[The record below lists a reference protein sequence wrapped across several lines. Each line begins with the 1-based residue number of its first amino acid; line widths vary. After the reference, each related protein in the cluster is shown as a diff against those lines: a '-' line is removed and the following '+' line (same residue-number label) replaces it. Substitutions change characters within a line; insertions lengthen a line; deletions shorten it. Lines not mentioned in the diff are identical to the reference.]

1 MPIFLFVK
9 KTMEIKKISLE
20 TTTSWTISHR
30 PQSFAEFIWQAPI
43 KSVLQTA
50 IESAKLRKAPLG
62 HILFSG
68 SSGFGKT
75 TLATII
81 SQQMNTNIKVVTGY
95 AITKRSELVSLL
107 NSLESWDIL
116 FIDEIHR
123 IKPTLEEVLYIAM
136 EDFVIDML
144 MPEWWSIRLP
154 INPFTLV
161 WATTKPESLSQP
173 MKNRFIYHF
182 HFMDYDLE
190 EKKTILDRYL
200 QHYQI
205 NYEPHLLEKFVQKVA
220 SVPREIHN
228 LVIKIRDYLISR
240 QLPILT
246 SKDREEF
253 LKHSQ
258 IDDWGMMPIH
268 KKYLDIL
275 ADFDRPVGVKTLAV
289 QLWVSEKNLEEDI
302 EPLLLKLGKIEKTTK
317 GRSLI

>member
-20 TTTSWTISHR
+20 TATSWTISHR
-30 PQSFAEFIWQAPI
+30 PQSFSEFIWQSPI

-50 IESAKLRKAPLG
+50 IESAKLREAPLG

-95 AITKRSELVSLL
+95 ALTKPSELVSLL

-200 QHYQI
+200 QHYQV

>member
-1 MPIFLFVK
+1 
-9 KTMEIKKISLE
+9 MEIKKISLE

-50 IESAKLRKAPLG
+50 IESAKLREAPLG

-95 AITKRSELVSLL
+95 ALTKPSELVSLL

-200 QHYQI
+200 QHYQV
-205 NYEPHLLEKFVQKVA
+205 NYEPDLLEKFVQKVA

-275 ADFDRPVGVKTLAV
+275 SDFDRPVGVKTLAV
-289 QLWVSEKNLEEDI
+289 QLGVSEKNLEEDI

-317 GRSLI
+317 WRSLI

>member
-1 MPIFLFVK
+1 
-9 KTMEIKKISLE
+9 MEIKKISLE
-20 TTTSWTISHR
+20 TATSWTISHR

-50 IESAKLRKAPLG
+50 IESAKLREAPLG

-95 AITKRSELVSLL
+95 ALTKPSELVSLL

-200 QHYQI
+200 QHYQV

>member
-1 MPIFLFVK
+1 
-9 KTMEIKKISLE
+9 MEIKKISLE
-20 TTTSWTISHR
+20 TATSWTISHR

-50 IESAKLRKAPLG
+50 IESAKLREAPLG

-81 SQQMNTNIKVVTGY
+81 SQQMHTNIKVVTGY
-95 AITKRSELVSLL
+95 ALTKPSELVSLL

-200 QHYQI
+200 QHYQV

-268 KKYLDIL
+268 KKYLNIL

-289 QLWVSEKNLEEDI
+289 QLGVSEKNLEEDI

>member
-1 MPIFLFVK
+1 
-9 KTMEIKKISLE
+9 MEIKKISLE

-95 AITKRSELVSLL
+95 ALTKPSELVSLL

-200 QHYQI
+200 QHYQV

-289 QLWVSEKNLEEDI
+289 QLGVSEKNLEEDI

>member
-20 TTTSWTISHR
+20 TATSWTISHR
-30 PQSFAEFIWQAPI
+30 PQSFAEFIWQTPI

-50 IESAKLRKAPLG
+50 IESAKLREAPLG

-95 AITKRSELVSLL
+95 ALTKPSELVSLL

-200 QHYQI
+200 QHYQV

-289 QLWVSEKNLEEDI
+289 QLGVSEKNLEEDI

>member
-20 TTTSWTISHR
+20 TATSWTISHR
-30 PQSFAEFIWQAPI
+30 PQSFTEFIWQSPI

-50 IESAKLRKAPLG
+50 IESAKLREAPLG

-95 AITKRSELVSLL
+95 ALTKPSELVSLL

-200 QHYQI
+200 QHYQV
-205 NYEPHLLEKFVQKVA
+205 NYEPDLLEKFVQKVA

-289 QLWVSEKNLEEDI
+289 QLGVSEKNLEEDI

>member
-20 TTTSWTISHR
+20 TATSWTISHR
-30 PQSFAEFIWQAPI
+30 PQSFAEFIWQSPI

-50 IESAKLRKAPLG
+50 IESAKLREAPLG

-95 AITKRSELVSLL
+95 ALTKPSELVSLL

-200 QHYQI
+200 QHYQV

-275 ADFDRPVGVKTLAV
+275 TDFDRPVGVKTLAV

-317 GRSLI
+317 WRSLI

>member
-20 TTTSWTISHR
+20 TATSWTISHR
-30 PQSFAEFIWQAPI
+30 PQSFAEFIWQSPI

-50 IESAKLRKAPLG
+50 IESAKLREAPLG

-95 AITKRSELVSLL
+95 ALTKPSELVSLL

-200 QHYQI
+200 QHYQV
-205 NYEPHLLEKFVQKVA
+205 NYEPDLLEKFVQKVA

-246 SKDREEF
+246 SEDREEF

-289 QLWVSEKNLEEDI
+289 QLGVSEKNLEEDI

>member
-20 TTTSWTISHR
+20 TATSWTISHR

-50 IESAKLRKAPLG
+50 IESAKLREAPLG

-95 AITKRSELVSLL
+95 ALTKPSELVSLL

-200 QHYQI
+200 QHYQV
-205 NYEPHLLEKFVQKVA
+205 NYEPDLLEKFVQKVA

-240 QLPILT
+240 QLPILS

>member
-1 MPIFLFVK
+1 
-9 KTMEIKKISLE
+9 MEIKKISLE
-20 TTTSWTISHR
+20 TATSWTISHR

-50 IESAKLRKAPLG
+50 IESAKLREAPLG

-95 AITKRSELVSLL
+95 ALTKPSELVSLL

-200 QHYQI
+200 QHYQV

-275 ADFDRPVGVKTLAV
+275 TDFDRPVGVKTLAV
-289 QLWVSEKNLEEDI
+289 QLGVSEKNLEEDI

-317 GRSLI
+317 WRSLI

>member
-1 MPIFLFVK
+1 
-9 KTMEIKKISLE
+9 MEIKKISLE
-20 TTTSWTISHR
+20 TATSWTISHR
-30 PQSFAEFIWQAPI
+30 PQSFSEFIWQTPI

-50 IESAKLRKAPLG
+50 IESAKLREAPLG

-95 AITKRSELVSLL
+95 ALTKPSELVSLL

-200 QHYQI
+200 QHYQV
-205 NYEPHLLEKFVQKVA
+205 NYEPDLLEKFVQKVA

>member
-1 MPIFLFVK
+1 
-9 KTMEIKKISLE
+9 MEIKKISLE
-20 TTTSWTISHR
+20 TATSWTISHR

-50 IESAKLRKAPLG
+50 IESAKLREAPLG

-95 AITKRSELVSLL
+95 ALTKPSELVSLL

-200 QHYQI
+200 QHYQV
-205 NYEPHLLEKFVQKVA
+205 NYEPHLLENFVQKVA

-289 QLWVSEKNLEEDI
+289 QLGVSEKNLEEDI

>member
-1 MPIFLFVK
+1 
-9 KTMEIKKISLE
+9 MEIKKISLE

-50 IESAKLRKAPLG
+50 IESAKLREAPLG

-95 AITKRSELVSLL
+95 ALTKPSELVSLL

-200 QHYQI
+200 QHYQV
-205 NYEPHLLEKFVQKVA
+205 NYEPDLLEKFVQKVA

>member
-1 MPIFLFVK
+1 
-9 KTMEIKKISLE
+9 MEIKKISLE

-50 IESAKLRKAPLG
+50 IESAKLREAPLG

-95 AITKRSELVSLL
+95 ALTKPSELVSLL

-123 IKPTLEEVLYIAM
+123 IKPTLEEVLYISM

-200 QHYQI
+200 QHYQV

>member
-20 TTTSWTISHR
+20 TATSWTISHR
-30 PQSFAEFIWQAPI
+30 PQSFVEFIWQSPI

-50 IESAKLRKAPLG
+50 IESAKLREAPLG

-95 AITKRSELVSLL
+95 ALTKPSELVSLL

-200 QHYQI
+200 QHYQV

-289 QLWVSEKNLEEDI
+289 QLGVSEKNLEEDI

-317 GRSLI
+317 WRSLI

>member
-1 MPIFLFVK
+1 
-9 KTMEIKKISLE
+9 MEIKKISLE
-20 TTTSWTISHR
+20 TATSWTISHR

-50 IESAKLRKAPLG
+50 IESAKLREAPLG

-95 AITKRSELVSLL
+95 ALTKPSELVSLL

-190 EKKTILDRYL
+190 EKKTILNRYL
-200 QHYQI
+200 QHYQV
-205 NYEPHLLEKFVQKVA
+205 NYEPDLLEKFVQKVA

-289 QLWVSEKNLEEDI
+289 QLGVSEKNLEEDI

>member
-20 TTTSWTISHR
+20 TATSWTISHR

-50 IESAKLRKAPLG
+50 IESAKLREAPLG

-95 AITKRSELVSLL
+95 ALTKPSELVSLL

-200 QHYQI
+200 QHYQV

-240 QLPILT
+240 QLPILS

>member
-1 MPIFLFVK
+1 
-9 KTMEIKKISLE
+9 MEIKKISLE
-20 TTTSWTISHR
+20 TATSWTISHR
-30 PQSFAEFIWQAPI
+30 PQSFTEFIWQAPI

-50 IESAKLRKAPLG
+50 IESAKLREAPLG

-95 AITKRSELVSLL
+95 ALTKPSELVSLL

-200 QHYQI
+200 QHYQV

-275 ADFDRPVGVKTLAV
+275 TDFDRPVGVKTLAV
-289 QLWVSEKNLEEDI
+289 QLGVSEKNLEEDI

>member
-1 MPIFLFVK
+1 
-9 KTMEIKKISLE
+9 MEIKKISLE
-20 TTTSWTISHR
+20 TATSWNISHR

-50 IESAKLRKAPLG
+50 IESAKLREAPLG

-95 AITKRSELVSLL
+95 ALTKPSELVSLL

-200 QHYQI
+200 QHYQV
-205 NYEPHLLEKFVQKVA
+205 NYEPDLLEKFVQKVA

>member
-1 MPIFLFVK
+1 
-9 KTMEIKKISLE
+9 MEIKKILLE
-20 TTTSWTISHR
+20 TATSWTISHR

-50 IESAKLRKAPLG
+50 IESAKLREAPLG

-95 AITKRSELVSLL
+95 ALTKPSELVSLL

-200 QHYQI
+200 QHYQV

>member
-1 MPIFLFVK
+1 
-9 KTMEIKKISLE
+9 MEIKKISLE
-20 TTTSWTISHR
+20 TATSWTISHR

-50 IESAKLRKAPLG
+50 IESAKLREAPLG

-95 AITKRSELVSLL
+95 ALTKPSELVSLL

-200 QHYQI
+200 QHYQV
-205 NYEPHLLEKFVQKVA
+205 NYEPDLLEKFVQKVA

-240 QLPILT
+240 QLPILS

>member
-20 TTTSWTISHR
+20 TATSWTISHR

-50 IESAKLRKAPLG
+50 IESAKLREAPLG

-95 AITKRSELVSLL
+95 ALTKPSELVSLL

-200 QHYQI
+200 QHYQV
-205 NYEPHLLEKFVQKVA
+205 NYEPHLLENFVQKVA

-289 QLWVSEKNLEEDI
+289 QLGVSEKNLEEDI

>member
-20 TTTSWTISHR
+20 TATGWNISHR
-30 PQSFAEFIWQAPI
+30 PQSFAEFIWQTPI

-50 IESAKLRKAPLG
+50 IESAKLREAPLG

-95 AITKRSELVSLL
+95 ALTKPSELVSLL

-200 QHYQI
+200 QHYQV
-205 NYEPHLLEKFVQKVA
+205 NYEPHLLEKFVQKVT

-240 QLPILT
+240 QLPILS

>member
-30 PQSFAEFIWQAPI
+30 PQSFTEFIWQAPI

-50 IESAKLRKAPLG
+50 IESAKLREAPLG

-95 AITKRSELVSLL
+95 ALTKPSELVSLL

-200 QHYQI
+200 QHYQV

-289 QLWVSEKNLEEDI
+289 QLGVSEKNLEEDI

>member
-1 MPIFLFVK
+1 
-9 KTMEIKKISLE
+9 MEIKKISLE
-20 TTTSWTISHR
+20 TATSWTISHR

-50 IESAKLRKAPLG
+50 IESAKLREAPLG

-95 AITKRSELVSLL
+95 ALTKPSELVSLL

-200 QHYQI
+200 QHYQV
-205 NYEPHLLEKFVQKVA
+205 NYEPDLLEKFVQKVA

-275 ADFDRPVGVKTLAV
+275 SDFDRPVGVKTLAV
-289 QLWVSEKNLEEDI
+289 QLGVSEKNLEEDI

-317 GRSLI
+317 WRSLI

>member
-20 TTTSWTISHR
+20 TATSWNISHR

-50 IESAKLRKAPLG
+50 IESAKLREAPLG

-95 AITKRSELVSLL
+95 ALTKPSELVSLL

-200 QHYQI
+200 QHYQV
-205 NYEPHLLEKFVQKVA
+205 NYEPDLLEKFVQKVA

>member
-1 MPIFLFVK
+1 
-9 KTMEIKKISLE
+9 MEIKKISLE
-20 TTTSWTISHR
+20 TATSWTISHI

-50 IESAKLRKAPLG
+50 IESAKLREAPLG

-95 AITKRSELVSLL
+95 ALTKPSELVSLL

-200 QHYQI
+200 QHYQV

-228 LVIKIRDYLISR
+228 LVIKIRDYLIRR

-275 ADFDRPVGVKTLAV
+275 TDFDRPVGVKTLAV
-289 QLWVSEKNLEEDI
+289 QLGVSEKNLEEDI

>member
-1 MPIFLFVK
+1 
-9 KTMEIKKISLE
+9 MEIKKISLE
-20 TTTSWTISHR
+20 TATSWNISHR
-30 PQSFAEFIWQAPI
+30 PQSFAEFIWQSPI

-50 IESAKLRKAPLG
+50 IESAKLREAPLG

-95 AITKRSELVSLL
+95 ALTKPSELVSLL

-200 QHYQI
+200 QHYQV

-240 QLPILT
+240 QLPILS

-289 QLWVSEKNLEEDI
+289 QLGVSEKNLEEDI

>member
-1 MPIFLFVK
+1 
-9 KTMEIKKISLE
+9 MEIKKISLE
-20 TTTSWTISHR
+20 TATSWTISHR

-50 IESAKLRKAPLG
+50 IESAKLREAPLG

-81 SQQMNTNIKVVTGY
+81 SQQINTNIKVVTGY
-95 AITKRSELVSLL
+95 ALTKPSELVSLL

-200 QHYQI
+200 QHYQVY
-205 NYEPHLLEKFVQKVA
+205 YEPDLLEKFVQKVA

-289 QLWVSEKNLEEDI
+289 QLGVSEKNLEEDI

>member
-20 TTTSWTISHR
+20 TTTSWNISHR
-30 PQSFAEFIWQAPI
+30 PQSFAEFIWQTPI

-50 IESAKLRKAPLG
+50 IESAKLREAPLG

-95 AITKRSELVSLL
+95 ALTKPSELVSLL

-190 EKKTILDRYL
+190 EKKIILDRYL
-200 QHYQI
+200 QHYQV
-205 NYEPHLLEKFVQKVA
+205 NYEPDLLEKFVQKVA

-289 QLWVSEKNLEEDI
+289 QLGVSEKNLEEDI

>member
-1 MPIFLFVK
+1 
-9 KTMEIKKISLE
+9 MEIKKISLE
-20 TTTSWTISHR
+20 TATSWTISHR
-30 PQSFAEFIWQAPI
+30 PQSFTEFIWQSPI

-50 IESAKLRKAPLG
+50 IESAKLREAPLG

-95 AITKRSELVSLL
+95 ALTKPSELVSLL

-200 QHYQI
+200 QHYQV
-205 NYEPHLLEKFVQKVA
+205 NYEPDLLEKFVQKVA

>member
-20 TTTSWTISHR
+20 TATSWTISHR
-30 PQSFAEFIWQAPI
+30 PQSFTEFIWQSPI

-50 IESAKLRKAPLG
+50 IESAKLREAPLG
-62 HILFSG
+62 HVLFSG

-95 AITKRSELVSLL
+95 ALTKPSELVSLL

-190 EKKTILDRYL
+190 EKKTILNRYL
-200 QHYQI
+200 QHYQV

-240 QLPILT
+240 QLSILT

-268 KKYLDIL
+268 KRYLDIL

>member
-1 MPIFLFVK
+1 
-9 KTMEIKKISLE
+9 MEIKKISLE
-20 TTTSWTISHR
+20 TATSWTISHR
-30 PQSFAEFIWQAPI
+30 PQSFTEFIWQSPI

-50 IESAKLRKAPLG
+50 IESAKLREAPLG

-95 AITKRSELVSLL
+95 ALTKPSELVSLL

-200 QHYQI
+200 QHYQV

-275 ADFDRPVGVKTLAV
+275 TDFDRPVGVKTLAV
-289 QLWVSEKNLEEDI
+289 QLGVSEKNLEEDI

>member
-30 PQSFAEFIWQAPI
+30 PQSFTEFIWQTPI

-50 IESAKLRKAPLG
+50 IESAKLREAPLG

-95 AITKRSELVSLL
+95 ALTKPSELVSLL

-200 QHYQI
+200 QHYQV

-289 QLWVSEKNLEEDI
+289 QLGVSEKNLEEDI

-317 GRSLI
+317 WRSLI

>member
-20 TTTSWTISHR
+20 TATSWTISHR
-30 PQSFAEFIWQAPI
+30 PQSFTEFIWQSPI

-50 IESAKLRKAPLG
+50 IESAKLREAPLG

-95 AITKRSELVSLL
+95 ALTKPSELVSLL

-200 QHYQI
+200 QHYQV

-268 KKYLDIL
+268 KKYLNIL